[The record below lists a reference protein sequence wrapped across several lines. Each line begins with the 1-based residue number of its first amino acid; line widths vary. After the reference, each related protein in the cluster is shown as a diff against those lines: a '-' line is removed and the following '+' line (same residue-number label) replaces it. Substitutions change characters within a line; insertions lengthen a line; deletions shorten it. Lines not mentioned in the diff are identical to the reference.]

1 LRGFVVISLRGRT
14 MKIILGL
21 LAIWLLSG
29 VIAAGL
35 IAQVR
40 PPTMSEI
47 QLGPITLFRIIVG

>member
-1 LRGFVVISLRGRT
+1 